1 MSDNLYSEEEVARLI
16 RRAVELEAERNDKR
30 GLNDSSGLSMQD
42 LEKIAAESGI
52 DPELMRRAA
61 DELHQGSASGTLD
74 ETTVVKD
81 TDILAEHWIKAKV
94 NNRLLDDLILE
105 LNHHFGTSQKEITW
119 WNKFFNDYS
128 GKAIVNKTSTSVE
141 WKYTDEFSLYTTR
154 VLIQQRSE
162 KLRIRVSKRQTMNL
176 PWDSTFTNIVILF
189 FAAIILIPIG
199 GAAGFSVTD
208 NPWFGMMAGL
218 TLTALL
224 YPLITWVQKQRL
236 SKHVR
241 EITEIAEN
249 LVIQAKQITSETSNK
264 NTTNNRS
271 GSTDTQAIELDM
283 DEADSDSK
291 KSESGNRLRNHL
303 RE

>member
-1 MSDNLYSEEEVARLI
+1 MSNRVYSEEEVALLI
-16 RRAVELEAERNDKR
+16 RRAVELESERTKEGGTGDQK
-30 GLNDSSGLSMQD
+30 GLTMQD

-52 DPELMRRAA
+52 DPDLMRRAA
-61 DELHQGSASGTLD
+61 DELHQGSASGTMD

-94 NNRLLDDLILE
+94 NSRLLDDLILE

-119 WNKFFNDYS
+119 WNKVFNDYS

-154 VLIQQRSE
+154 VLIQQRGE

-199 GAAGFSVTD
+199 GAAGSSVTD

-249 LVIQAKQITSETSNK
+249 LVIQAKQITSETSNE

-283 DEADSDSK
+283 DETDSDSK

>member
-1 MSDNLYSEEEVARLI
+1 MSNRVYSEEEVALLI
-16 RRAVELEAERNDKR
+16 RRAVELESERTKEGGTGDQK
-30 GLNDSSGLSMQD
+30 GLTMQD

-52 DPELMRRAA
+52 DPDLMRRAA
-61 DELHQGSASGTLD
+61 DELHQGSASGTMD

-94 NNRLLDDLILE
+94 NSRLLDDLILE

-119 WNKFFNDYS
+119 WNKVFNDYS

-154 VLIQQRSE
+154 VLIQQRGE

-249 LVIQAKQITSETSNK
+249 LVIQAKQITSETSNE

-283 DEADSDSK
+283 DETDSDSK